1 MSVLYKK
8 ETYQI
13 ISCSQA
19 LTQEKS
25 LEMTAFS
32 EWKLKSSPTDELR
45 VTTIRHHHTD
55 RVSGDTYHTV
65 FHSHQQ
71 KRGRWDRR
79 STLQVQMALE
89 TNRTFSHSWQAKH
102 VSPTKPRMRPEHDRT
117 EGIVEQSIQG
127 NPESCNHPRTLRPTR
142 CLEGRR
148 APRTGDGGWRGTDW
162 FPSTFPQLS
171 QKTNTR
177 R

>member
-13 ISCSQA
+13 ISCSQV

-71 KRGRWDRR
+71 KRGRWERW

-102 VSPTKPRMRPEHDRT
+102 VAPTKPYMKPHRETAGKHWLESNFAEIT
-117 EGIVEQSIQG
+117 FSQIKEQMLQG
-127 NPESCNHPRTLRPTR
+127 RSSKRDSDPN
-142 CLEGRR
+142 
-148 APRTGDGGWRGTDW
+148 
-162 FPSTFPQLS
+162 
-171 QKTNTR
+171 
-177 R
+177 